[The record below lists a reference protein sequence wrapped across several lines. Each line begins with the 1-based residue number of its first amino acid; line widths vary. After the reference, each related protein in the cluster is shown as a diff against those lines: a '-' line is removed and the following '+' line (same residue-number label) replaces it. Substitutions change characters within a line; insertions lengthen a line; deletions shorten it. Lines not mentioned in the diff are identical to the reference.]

1 MTKLRLRY
9 VQAWCDRDGRVFHYF
24 RRRGS
29 PRVRLP
35 GLPGS
40 AEFMRAYQDA
50 LGSTPE
56 PIGISRSKPGSVSAA
71 IASLYSSQGFR
82 TLKGSTQALWRTY
95 LERFRVQHGNLPLN
109 LLPKKFIVAL
119 LDTLSP
125 SVARN
130 CLKALRC
137 LMQHCV
143 ECGLLE
149 NDPTFGVRV
158 RSTKSDGFH
167 AWTDAEIA
175 QFEAHHP
182 VGSKARLAFALLLYT
197 AQRRSDVIRMG
208 PQHIRDGAIAVTQK
222 KTGKPL
228 MVPIR
233 PELRA
238 ILDATPGGHLTF
250 LVSKGGRSYAGN
262 NFSEQFR
269 AWCDAAG
276 LKRCSAHGL
285 RKAACRRMAEAGYT
299 AHEIAAWSGHTSLHE
314 IKRYTDAVDQ
324 ERLARAAMERER
336 NSNSGVKPD
345 RTTVKL
351 KQFPK

>member
-1 MTKLRLRY
+1 MTKLNLRY
-9 VQAWCDRDGRVFHYF
+9 VQAWCDRNGRVFHYF
-24 RRRGS
+24 RRCGS

-56 PIGISRSKPGSVSAA
+56 PIGVSRSKPGSVSAA
-71 IASLYSSQGFR
+71 IASLYGSQGFR
-82 TLKGSTQALWRTY
+82 TLKGSTQALWRSH
-95 LERFRVQHGNLPLN
+95 LERLRAQHGDKPLN
-109 LLPKKFIVAL
+109 LLPRNFITAL

-143 ECGLLE
+143 ERELIE

-158 RSTKSDGFH
+158 RAIKSDGFH

-182 VGSKARLAFALLLYT
+182 IGSKARLAFALLLYT
-197 AQRRSDVIRMG
+197 VQRRSDVIRMG
-208 PQHIRDGAIAVTQK
+208 PQHVRDGAIAVTQK
-222 KTGKPL
+222 KTSKPL
-228 MVPIR
+228 MLPIR
-233 PELRA
+233 PELQT

-276 LKRCSAHGL
+276 LRHCSAHGL

-299 AHEIAAWSGHTSLHE
+299 AHEIAAWSGHASLQE

-324 ERLARAAMERER
+324 ERLARAAMEREQK
-336 NSNSGVKPD
+336 SNPSVKPD
-345 RTTVKL
+345 RKTVKL